1 MPNHVDTIAAYASI
15 RGGPAMTVD
24 IQINI
29 SFPSPDH
36 LSASWTDGASRPSS
50 EQQPGDQD
58 AATPEVR
65 VIPIGTSVLAPG
77 LVTPFGV

>member
-1 MPNHVDTIAAYASI
+1 
-15 RGGPAMTVD
+15 MTVD

-36 LSASWTDGASRPSS
+36 LSASWTDVAALPSS
-50 EQQPGDQD
+50 EQQPEPLGDQD
-58 AATPEVR
+58 AATPELR

>member
-1 MPNHVDTIAAYASI
+1 
-15 RGGPAMTVD
+15 MTVD

-29 SFPSPDH
+29 SFPSSDH
-36 LSASWTDGASRPSS
+36 LSASWTDVTACPSS
-50 EQQPGDQD
+50 EQQSEPPGDQD
-58 AATPEVR
+58 AAAPEVR